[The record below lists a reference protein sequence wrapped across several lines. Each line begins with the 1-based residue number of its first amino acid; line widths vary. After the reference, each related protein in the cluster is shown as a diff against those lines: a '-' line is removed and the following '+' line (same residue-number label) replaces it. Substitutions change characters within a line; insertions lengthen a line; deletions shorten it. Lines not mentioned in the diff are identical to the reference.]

1 MDSPRT
7 IRSSTKLLTLG
18 ALLAGMLPLAAQ
30 EVTQTLNLQ
39 AGWNAVYVE
48 VEPAVKEANVV
59 FASHPISSVWTRAER
74 VVAVDFIQDSSEEVF
89 GKAGWLAWFHPSRPE
104 AFVGNLFAVNANR
117 AYLIKADAAFTL
129 TLTGR
134 PSARHPDWAPDKF
147 NLRGFPVDPA
157 NAPTF
162 RNFFVSSAAQ
172 FDATQNSLRGIYR
185 LNAGGQWGL
194 VANGDLMR
202 SGEAYWV
209 FSKGASDFTAPL
221 RVELEI
227 GDGLEYGLELDQLR
241 LGLRNSSTSSG
252 SVSLRTLPAASALS
266 TRQFNPAVGYLWSA
280 LPSPHV
286 VSVAGGQR
294 EELRLAVRRS
304 AITSTIYTATLEIT
318 DGLGTRHRIP
328 VSAEKLATT
337 GAASA
342 QSGSPET
349 GAISEARSHAGLWLG
364 NVTVNAV
371 SEAHSSNP
379 TNATPTKSQFD
390 LRLLV
395 HVDGNG
401 QARLLK
407 QVTQMWKNGT
417 YTNAPDG
424 LRTQA
429 TPGRYV
435 LLTDD
440 RLIPSFQGAGVRDG
454 VPVGRRI
461 STIGFDFPTRQTNN
475 YLNLTGF
482 FATGQRLNG
491 TLAQGHDDATNPF
504 KHKYHPDHDNLNVR
518 FDGPAVEAYATTR
531 QIQLEFTATPPDGTS
546 APDYGHDVMGGIYRE
561 VISGLH
567 KTNLYVRGTFRLN
580 RQSIIPDLNPSPTP

>member
-1 MDSPRT
+1 MDSSRI
-7 IRSSTKLLTLG
+7 IRRSTQLLTLG
-18 ALLAGMLPLAAQ
+18 VLLAGALQLAAQ
-30 EVTQTLNLQ
+30 TVTQTLNIQ
-39 AGWNAVYVE
+39 AGWNSIYLE
-48 VEPAVKEANVV
+48 VEPAANAADLIFSNRPV
-59 FASHPISSVWTRAER
+59 ASVWTRAER
-74 VVAVDFIQDSSEEVF
+74 VAAVDFIQNSSEEVF
-89 GKAGWLAWFHPSRPE
+89 SKAGWLAWFHPSRPE

-134 PSARHPDWAPDKF
+134 PSARHADWAPDKF
-147 NLRGFPVDPA
+147 NLRGFPIDPA
-157 NAPTF
+157 NPPTF
-162 RNFFVSSAAQ
+162 RNFFASSAAH
-172 FDATQNSLRGIYR
+172 FDAAQNAPHGIYR
-185 LNAGGQWGL
+185 LTAAGQWAL
-194 VANGDLMR
+194 VANADLMR

-221 RVELEI
+221 RVELDI

-241 LGLRNSSTSSG
+241 LAVRNSSSTSRSI
-252 SVSLRTLPAASALS
+252 SLRASPASSALS
-266 TRQFNPAVGYLWSA
+266 LRQFNPTAGYVWSA

-286 VSVAGGQR
+286 FSVAGGQR
-294 EELRLAVRRS
+294 EELRLGLRRS
-304 AITSTIYTATLEIT
+304 AIASTPFATTLEIT
-318 DGLGTRHRIP
+318 DGAGTRHRVP
-328 VSAEKLATT
+328 VSAEKLATA

-342 QSGSPET
+342 QSGSPQT
-349 GAISEARSHAGLWLG
+349 AAINEARTHAGLWLG
-364 NVTVNAV
+364 SVTVNAV
-371 SEAHSSNP
+371 SEAHSASP
-379 TNATPTKSQFD
+379 TNTTPTKSPFD

-407 QVTQMWKNGT
+407 QVTQMWKDGT
-417 YTNAPDG
+417 YTNAPGG

-440 RLIPSFQGAGVRDG
+440 RLIPAFQGAGVRDG
-454 VPVGRRI
+454 SSVGRRI

-475 YLNLTGF
+475 YFNLTGF
-482 FATGQRLNG
+482 FATDQKLSGVL
-491 TLAQGHDDATNPF
+491 TQGHDDPTNPF

-518 FDGPAVEAYATTR
+518 FNGPAVEAYATTR
-531 QIQLEFTATPPDGTS
+531 QIELEFTATPPAGTS
-546 APDYGHDVMGGIYRE
+546 ALDYGYDVMGGIYRE

-580 RQSIIPDLNPSPTP
+580 RQSLIAELNPSQTP